1 MMDGSL
7 PRRPEFEAYATP
19 LLQRAASVRA
29 DEIDGD
35 MQAAAMAP
43 VV

>member
-1 MMDGSL
+1 MDGTL
-7 PRRPEFEAYATP
+7 PKLPEFEAYAMP
-19 LLQRAASVRA
+19 LLQRAAAVRA

-35 MQAAAMAP
+35 MQAAFTAP

>member
-1 MMDGSL
+1 MDGTL
-7 PRRPEFEAYATP
+7 PKLPEFEAYATP

-35 MQAAAMAP
+35 MQAAATAP
-43 VV
+43 II